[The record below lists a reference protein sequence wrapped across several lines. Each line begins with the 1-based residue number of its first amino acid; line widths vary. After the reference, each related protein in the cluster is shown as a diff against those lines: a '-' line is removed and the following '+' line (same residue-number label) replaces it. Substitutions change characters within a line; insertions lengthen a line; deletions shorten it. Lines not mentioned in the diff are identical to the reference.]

1 MKDHFPEI
9 IKKYDRACLFIV
21 EMIVV
26 CTKSIDYPS
35 PFLAE
40 RRSFTVISRHG
51 HPRHFRHPWNTR
63 SKLIDIKEVSY
74 SEILQALHAL
84 IRS

>member
-1 MKDHFPEI
+1 MTLSDNIRAEFEDTQKSALNYNNYNYSMKDHFPEI

-35 PFLAE
+35 PNG
-40 RRSFTVISRHG
+40 G
-51 HPRHFRHPWNTR
+51 HSP
-63 SKLIDIKEVSY
+63 
-74 SEILQALHAL
+74 
-84 IRS
+84 